1 MAITTVD
8 ELQVVIGANS
18 GEFQQE
24 LKKVQKQLSKFSNG
38 FSGMSAKMATVAV
51 AAGNIIANA
60 FTSAFRAVSQE
71 MDEAITR
78 LDALNNYPR
87 TMANLGISAE
97 DAEKSIKILNE
108 GILGL
113 PTSLSQAA
121 LATQRLTAT
130 NGNIAASTD
139 MFLAL
144 NNAILAGGASTEIQ
158 ANALEQ
164 MMQAYSKG
172 RPDAMEWRAFLTAMP
187 AQLKQIATQMGY
199 TSTALGGDLQK
210 ALVDGKVTM
219 NDFMV
224 AIMKLNR
231 EGING
236 LPSFAQQAKN
246 AVAGVQTSIT
256 NLKIAIQR
264 GMANIMQVIGQTNIS
279 GFINKIATAVDTV
292 SYYIAGFVTLIK
304 QAVAWLRVLF
314 GHSAGTTNDLVKE
327 TGAAATSTGTLAN
340 NAGAAADN
348 LDDATG
354 SAKKLNK
361 QLASFDEMNVLQEK
375 EQSGGSGG
383 AGGGAGGNA
392 AISDYSWDAN
402 MFGDMADKVAEY
414 ASKIK
419 AALEGMF
426 DMEAIK
432 AAIERFVGDL
442 QVFLDPVLQIIK
454 DAWNDYIKPMISW
467 TGSELLPAVLN
478 AIGGAL
484 ALIGSVLKTY
494 WNKYLKPFID
504 NFLVPIAK
512 WTGGK
517 VVKILNG
524 IGDSLR
530 AISKRQD
537 VVDLLARAASIIGT
551 LGTVTL
557 AWNAAATFLSG
568 VLGEVFNVA
577 SGLPT
582 IFENT
587 RLGMLGITAGSKAY
601 MAVANPMTSLI
612 TGIKSAFSSL
622 WAVISAHPIATIIA
636 VIAALMLTNEE
647 FRAALANLLK
657 SVLEPLMM
665 LLNSLLSVI
674 HPILETLMNL
684 LTTVLTPIISVVDIV
699 ATLLAQ
705 LIDFLA
711 PILEFILQIAAGL
724 VILPLEIIKAGI
736 EALNFVLGGLS
747 ALLDGV
753 FGWLK
758 SILGISGETEAQVT
772 SLTQTVSENTKEW
785 DDNEDGIIDTTE
797 ALKHYNDV
805 VLAVNNSE
813 MALINAQEDL
823 IDATEKLDTF
833 VQKYGKTED
842 ELIRL
847 HKENKLATLGLSDDA
862 LRELQK
868 AIIKVENAQINL
880 EQAEQNHIQ
889 TEFAQQEMA
898 NAAWTDY
905 NELGRKLVEIAK
917 EQGLT
922 SDAYKEAEGKLYEAK
937 AAAEKYGEANMSIID
952 WTKMAKKAVEDMGN
966 QVNNTANSLQNNAF
980 SVGSNLGQGLIN
992 GANSKSGAA
1001 WNAGYGLGQSMV
1013 NGLKRGTDSHSP
1025 SKAAREIGG
1034 FVGAGLIMGLE
1045 DEEAPVERA
1054 AKSLGETITDALSP
1068 LSNFSVALPN
1078 VGLGALG
1085 LNGSSNLPETF
1096 GDDEEPVHVTV
1107 KVGEDTLVDKIVSGI
1122 NDLSYLSNRAVINV

>member
-38 FSGMSAKMATVAV
+38 FSGMSTKMATVAV
-51 AAGNIIANA
+51 ATGNIIANA
-60 FTSAFRAVSQE
+60 FTAAFRAVSQE

-87 TMANLGISAE
+87 TMANLGIAAE

-113 PTSLSQAA
+113 PTSLSDAA

-172 RPDAMEWRAFLTAMP
+172 KPDAMEWRAFLTAMP

-210 ALVDGKVTM
+210 ALVDGKVNM

-246 AVAGVQTSIT
+246 AVSGVQTSIT

-279 GFINKIATAVDTV
+279 GFINRVAAAVDTV

-314 GHSAGTTNDLVKE
+314 GHSAGTTNNLVKE
-327 TGAAATSTGTLAN
+327 TGAAATSTGALAN

-354 SAKKLNK
+354 AAKKLNK
-361 QLASFDEMNVLQEK
+361 QLASFDEMNVLQEQ
-375 EQSGGSGG
+375 ESGGGSGSG
-383 AGGGAGGNA
+383 AGGGGNA
-392 AISDYSWDAN
+392 AISDYAWDAS
-402 MFGDMADKVAEY
+402 MFGDMADKVTEY
-414 ASKIK
+414 ANKIK

-432 AAIERFVGDL
+432 AAVARFVADL
-442 QVFLDPVLQIIK
+442 QVFLDPVLQIIR
-454 DAWNDYIKPMISW
+454 DCWNDYIKPMISW
-467 TGSELLPAVLN
+467 AGSSLLPAVLN

-537 VVDLLARAASIIGT
+537 VVDLLARAASIIN
-551 LGTVTL
+551 TVAVATV

-612 TGIKSAFSSL
+612 TGIKSAFTSL
-622 WAVISAHPIATIIA
+622 WSVISAHPIAAIIA

-647 FRAALANLLK
+647 FRASLANLLK
-657 SVLEPLMM
+657 AVLEPLMM
-665 LLNSLLSVI
+665 LLDSIMGLLQ
-674 HPILETLMNL
+674 PILETLMNL

-711 PILEFILQIAAGL
+711 PILEFIMQIAAGL
-724 VILPLEIIKAGI
+724 VILPLEIVKAGI

-758 SILGISGETEAQVT
+758 SILGISTETEERVE
-772 SLTQTVSENTKEW
+772 SLSQKVSENTKQW

-823 IDATEKLDTF
+823 IDATGKLDEF

-922 SDAYKEAEGKLYEAK
+922 SDAYKEAEGKLFEAK

-952 WTKMAKKAVEDMGN
+952 WTKAAKKAVEDMGN

-980 SVGSNLGQGLIN
+980 GVGSNLGQGLIN

-1025 SKAAREIGG
+1025 SKAAREIGM
-1034 FVGAGLIMGLE
+1034 FVGAGLILGMK

-1054 AKSLGETITDALSP
+1054 AKSLGETITDALDP
-1068 LSNFSVALPN
+1068 LSNFSVSLPS
-1078 VGLGALG
+1078 VGFNTIGSGADL
-1085 LNGSSNLPETF
+1085 TDIY

-1107 KVGEDTLVDKIVSGI
+1107 KVGEDTLVDRIVSGI
-1122 NDLSYLSNRAVINV
+1122 NDLSYINNRAVINV

>member
-51 AAGNIIANA
+51 TAGNIIANA
-60 FTSAFRAVSQE
+60 FTSAFRSISQE
-71 MDEAITR
+71 MGEAITR

-97 DAEKSIKILNE
+97 DAEKSIHILNE

-187 AQLKQIATQMGY
+187 AQLKQIANEMGY

-219 NDFMV
+219 NDFMI

-279 GFINKIATAVDTV
+279 GFINRIASAVDTV

-314 GHSAGTTNDLVKE
+314 GHSAGSTNELVKE
-327 TGAAATSTGTLAN
+327 TGAAATSTGALAGN
-340 NAGAAADN
+340 AAAASDN

-354 SAKKLNK
+354 AAKKLNK
-361 QLASFDEMNVLQEK
+361 QLASFDEMNVLK
-375 EQSGGSGG
+375 EQEASGGGSS
-383 AGGGAGGNA
+383 AGGGGGGGNA
-392 AISDYSWDAN
+392 AISDYSWDADLLGKN
-402 MFGDMADKVAEY
+402 ADKVAEY
-414 ASKIK
+414 ANKIK

-442 QVFLDPVLQIIK
+442 QVFLDPVLQIIR
-454 DAWNDYIKPMISW
+454 DCWNDYIKPMVSW

-494 WNKYLKPFID
+494 WNKYLKPFVD

-568 VLGEVFNVA
+568 ILGEVFNVA

-612 TGIKSAFSSL
+612 TGIKTAFSSL
-622 WAVISAHPIATIIA
+622 WSVISAHPIAAIIA
-636 VIAALMLTNEE
+636 VISALMLTNEE

-665 LLNSLLSVI
+665 LLDSLLGVI

-736 EALNFVLGGLS
+736 EAINFVLGGLS

-758 SILGISGETEAQVT
+758 NILGISGETEERVE
-772 SLTQTVSENTKEW
+772 SLSQKVSENTKQW

-823 IDATEKLDTF
+823 IDATAKLDEF
-833 VQKYGKTED
+833 VQMYGKTED

-898 NAAWTDY
+898 SAAWSDY

-922 SDAYKEAEGKLYEAK
+922 SDAYKEAEGKLFEAK

-952 WTKMAKKAVEDMGN
+952 WTRMAKKAVEDMGN
-966 QVNNTANSLQNNAF
+966 QVNSTANQLQGASYN
-980 SVGSNLGQGLIN
+980 VGSNLGQGLIN

-1013 NGLKRGTDSHSP
+1013 NGLKKGTDSHSP
-1025 SKAAREIGG
+1025 SKAAREIGV
-1034 FVGAGLIMGLE
+1034 FVGAGLIMGME

-1054 AKSLGETITDALSP
+1054 AKSLGETITEALNP
-1068 LSNFSVALPN
+1068 LSNFSVALPKI
-1078 VGLGALG
+1078 GLDSLSEGADLSDI
-1085 LNGSSNLPETF
+1085 NSE
-1096 GDDEEPVHVTV
+1096 DEEPVHVTV
-1107 KVGEDTLVDKIVSGI
+1107 KVGEDTLIDRIVSGI
-1122 NDLSYLSNRAVINV
+1122 NDLSYLSNQAVINV